1 MIVSLL
7 IAVGCFLLLLVV
19 LRARR
24 RRTPEAA
31 APTPRAKRST
41 DDELRKQLL
50 TRLARDMR
58 APTATAVRAVA
69 ALRDAAV
76 SAPSPTPVPIHHEDP
91 DELSWAPL

>member
-1 MIVSLL
+1 MVVFLL

-19 LRARR
+19 LRGRR
-24 RRTPEAA
+24 RRAPETV
-31 APTPRAKRST
+31 APTPRTKTCT

-50 TRLARDMR
+50 VRLARDMR

-69 ALRDAAV
+69 ALRDTAA
-76 SAPSPTPVPIHHEDP
+76 SAPSPSAVQIGHEDR

>member
-7 IAVGCFLLLLVV
+7 IGVSCFLLLLAA

-24 RRTPEAA
+24 RRTPETV
-31 APTPRAKRST
+31 APTPRTQTST
-41 DDELRKQLL
+41 DDELRRRLL

-69 ALRDAAV
+69 ALRDTAV
-76 SAPSPTPVPIHHEDP
+76 SAPAPTTVPISHEDP